1 MSDIELLVVADKKQ
15 SKNKSANTGRF
26 VKTKKDEII
35 RDNMPVNK
43 SYIDVYNEG
52 FGLSGFYL
60 EIDKSETEKY
70 QKAAKA
76 KIEKAKKKQGQ

>member
-35 RDNMPVNK
+35 RDNMPVNQ

-76 KIEKAKKKQGQ
+76 KIEKAKKKQG